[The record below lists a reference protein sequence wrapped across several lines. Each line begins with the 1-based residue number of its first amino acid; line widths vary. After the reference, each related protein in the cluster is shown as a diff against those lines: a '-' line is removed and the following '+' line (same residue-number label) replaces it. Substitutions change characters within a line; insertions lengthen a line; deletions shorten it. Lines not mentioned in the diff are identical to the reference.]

1 MLGLEFIDN
10 KFAGRLCEAL
20 LKVDLGKELTLGIS

>member
-10 KFAGRLCEAL
+10 KFAGRWFEAL